1 MLKMYAD
8 SRNRCYLHP
17 HRAAELKC
25 DRCKTGLCSECVR
38 EYQGQHV
45 CENCL
50 NELELAEASKPTLGE
65 RVRGSLIT
73 FRNAAIVVVI
83 VVALC
88 GGAFY
93 AFRGTLNQPIT
104 PEQLARFRYAAS
116 GSFQTAEG
124 INVNST
130 VLSAK
135 VVSFT
140 SQRVGFEATHLIN
153 EYVGDGYPGW
163 RSTDATFPQEV
174 VVQGQGLTAVSKVIL
189 TQQPGEPA
197 ETLARDFEVDVSAQ
211 DPNPSWVTIGHWQ
224 AQQIGGPEHFTFPV
238 TPTKLIR
245 LRILS
250 NYGSTQYTSL
260 GEFDAYAIPVG
271 PGPQA
276 AP

>member
-8 SRNRCYLHP
+8 ARNRCYLHP
-17 HRAAELKC
+17 HRAAALKC

-38 EYQGQHV
+38 EYQGQHL

-50 NELELAEASKPTLGE
+50 NELELAEASKPTLGD

-73 FRNAAIVVVI
+73 FRNAVI
-83 VVALC
+83 VVGIVVAVC
-88 GGAFY
+88 GGVFY
-93 AFRGTLNQPIT
+93 ALRGTLNQPIT

-124 INVNST
+124 TNVNST
-130 VLSAK
+130 VLGAQ

-140 SQRVGFEATHLIN
+140 SQQVGFEAFHLIN

-163 RSTDATFPQEV
+163 RSADATFPQEV
-174 VVQGQGLTAVSKVIL
+174 VVQSQGLTAVSKVIL
-189 TQQPGEPA
+189 TQQPGEPTD
-197 ETLARDFEVDVSAQ
+197 TLVRDFEVDVSTQ
-211 DPNPSWVTIGHWQ
+211 DPNPTWVIVGHWQ
-224 AQQIGGPEHFTFPV
+224 AQQIGGLQRFTFPGA
-238 TPTKLIR
+238 PTKLIR

-260 GEFDAYAIPVG
+260 GEFDAYAVAAS
-271 PGPQA
+271 PGPQ
-276 AP
+276 PTP

>member
-1 MLKMYAD
+1 
-8 SRNRCYLHP
+8 
-17 HRAAELKC
+17 
-25 DRCKTGLCSECVR
+25 
-38 EYQGQHV
+38 
-45 CENCL
+45 L

-88 GGAFY
+88 GGAFF

-189 TQQPGEPA
+189 TQ
-197 ETLARDFEVDVSAQ
+197 
-211 DPNPSWVTIGHWQ
+211 
-224 AQQIGGPEHFTFPV
+224 
-238 TPTKLIR
+238 R
-245 LRILS
+245 LRSGRIRPGSQSKLGHHWPLAGSANWRTGTFHLS
-250 NYGSTQYTSL
+250 G
-260 GEFDAYAIPVG
+260 DANQADPPADPVELRKHPVHVARG
-271 PGPQA
+271 I
-276 AP
+276 